1 VELKLLVFENVIGNG
16 TKLYVFINFDIYSRR
31 TDTIRIV
38 ETRLDRWKPC
48 WD

>member
-1 VELKLLVFENVIGNG
+1 VERKLLVFENVTDNG
-16 TKLYVFINFDIYSRR
+16 TKLYESMNFDIYSRS

-38 ETRLDRWKPC
+38 ETKLDKWKPS